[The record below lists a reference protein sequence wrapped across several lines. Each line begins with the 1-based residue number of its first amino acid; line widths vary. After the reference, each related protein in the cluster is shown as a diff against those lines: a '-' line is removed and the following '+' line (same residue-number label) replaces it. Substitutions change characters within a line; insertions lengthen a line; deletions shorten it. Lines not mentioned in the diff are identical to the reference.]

1 MWWRVQ
7 KWLRSPPRRRTDR
20 WTDGTKYVT
29 HKTVPQTTFLFFSK
43 FLTVNFTHKQRSPQR
58 SVTTRGSSVG
68 DSSIQELFKDS
79 SALWYG
85 WGSPAPMAYTHLP
98 KTLVRSLAFNFWRN
112 SVRTE
117 MKEKTEQEIVP
128 DWDPPAW
135 WASPGPHSRGQLR
148 DWGKEEP
155 QEWHTGPAPWLLQL
169 GEVEMDEAEK
179 AAAEDRERM
188 RGGKKKLLQM
198 PVLVPSWVS
207 DEKKK
212 KVSLKC

>member
-1 MWWRVQ
+1 MVAFTSP
-7 KWLRSPPRRRTDR
+7 KMHRSLDRRDKVC
-20 WTDGTKYVT
+20 DSQ
-29 HKTVPQTTFLFFSK
+29 TVPQTTFFSK

-68 DSSIQELFKDS
+68 DSSIQELFMDS

-98 KTLVRSLAFNFWRN
+98 KTLMRSLPFNFWRA
-112 SVRTE
+112 VRTE
-117 MKEKTEQEIVP
+117 TKEKKQEIVP

-169 GEVEMDEAEK
+169 GEVEMDEVEK

-188 RGGKKKLLQM
+188 REKKKNSSKCCFM
-198 PVLVPSWVS
+198 FPPGCRT
-207 DEKKK
+207 KKKRK

>member
-1 MWWRVQ
+1 MVAFTSP
-7 KWLRSPPRRRTDR
+7 KTHRSLDRRDKVCDSQNSSTNNL
-20 WTDGTKYVT
+20 
-29 HKTVPQTTFLFFSK
+29 LFFSK

-68 DSSIQELFKDS
+68 DRSIQELFMDS

-98 KTLVRSLAFNFWRN
+98 KTLMRSLAFNFWRT
-112 SVRTE
+112 VRTE
-117 MKEKTEQEIVP
+117 MKEKKTKQDIVP

-188 RGGKKKLLQM
+188 RGKKKLLQM
-198 PVLVPSWVS
+198 PVHVPSWVYRTR
-207 DEKKK
+207 KKK
-212 KVSLKC
+212 KVSLEC

>member
-1 MWWRVQ
+1 MVAFTSP
-7 KWLRSPPRRRTDR
+7 KMHRSLDRRDKVC
-20 WTDGTKYVT
+20 DSQ
-29 HKTVPQTTFLFFSK
+29 TVSQTTFFSE
-43 FLTVNFTHKQRSPQR
+43 FLTVNFTHKQRSLQR

-68 DSSIQELFKDS
+68 DSSIQELFMDS

-98 KTLVRSLAFNFWRN
+98 KTLMRSLTFNFWRA
-112 SVRTE
+112 VRTE
-117 MKEKTEQEIVP
+117 TKEEKQEIVP

-169 GEVEMDEAEK
+169 GEVEMDEVEK

-188 RGGKKKLLQM
+188 REKKKTPPNAASCSLLG
-198 PVLVPSWVS
+198 VGR
-207 DEKKK
+207 EKKK